1 MVPRIGEA
9 IPRRAQ
15 QLLSRGEDLVSD
27 KVDHDARLVYV
38 LLRYSDYLDQ
48 TGFSSATRTAAS
60 QVSLYLRGERTLP
73 EDILERA
80 ADARGF
86 PRVLLRPA
94 RRAIR
99 SFRAAAKGWSRADR
113 MLAEMFFADL
123 LALSGEALEVI
134 FAAGAPAAKPKAPAV
149 PRVEDR
155 EAAAGLWLKL
165 ERRNPRQRLA
175 MVEEIE
181 EFQSWA
187 VSELVSAKSI
197 EVAPSSPADALE
209 LAGLALRI
217 AEVCAGDKLL
227 CQRAEGYAWF
237 HVANARRV
245 ANDIPGSGPALET
258 AIKLWEAGASGDPGL
273 FDETWVLWIE
283 ATVRKAQRRFPE
295 ARQRIEQ
302 ALGADR
308 GDLRGKLLLTKAQI
322 LQSLGDVESSTEV
335 LQEAIPHIDEQR
347 EPRTALGTRCQY
359 LFNLCLRSRAVEA
372 APLLREVEAL
382 AERLGQKVDLVRV
395 GALGGLIAAGTGRAE
410 EAEEAFEKARRSF
423 VSFEPPLVLDYALV
437 SLELAL
443 LLLEQ
448 NRLPQVSALA
458 DQMAW
463 IFTHQGMQPEALA
476 AIRIFCEAAGREAA
490 TVELARRVIRFL
502 DRSQYDPELRFEEA
516 EVP

>member
-1 MVPRIGEA
+1 
-9 IPRRAQ
+9 
-15 QLLSRGEDLVSD
+15 SRGEDLMSN

-38 LLRYSDYLDQ
+38 LLRYNDYLDQ
-48 TGFSSATRTAAS
+48 AGFSSVTRTAAS

-80 ADARGF
+80 ADAREF

-113 MLAEMFFADL
+113 ILAETFFADL

-134 FAAGAPAAKPKAPAV
+134 SAAGAPTAQSEVPAV
-149 PRVEDR
+149 PRAEDR

-187 VSELVSAKSI
+187 VCELVSARSI
-197 EVAPSSPADALE
+197 EVAPSSPAESLE

-245 ANDIPGSGPALET
+245 TNDLPGSGAALET
-258 AIKLWEAGASGDPGL
+258 AIKLWDAGAPGDPGL
-273 FDETWVLWIE
+273 FDEAIVLALE
-283 ATVRKAQRRFPE
+283 ANIRLVQRRFPE
-295 ARQRIEQ
+295 ARKRIEQ
-302 ALGADR
+302 ALAADR
-308 GDLRGKLLLTKAQI
+308 GGLRGRLLLTKARI
-322 LQSLGDVESSTEV
+322 LETLGDVEGSTEV
-335 LQEAIPHIDEQR
+335 LGEAIPHIDGGR
-347 EPRTALGTRCQY
+347 EPRAALGVYYQF
-359 LFNLCLRSRAVEA
+359 LFNLCLQGRAVEA
-372 APLLREVEAL
+372 APLLSEVEAL

-395 GALGGLIAAGTGRAE
+395 GALGGLIAAGTGRVE

-423 VSFEPPLVLDYALV
+423 ASSQPPLVLDYALV

-443 LLLEQ
+443 LLLDQ
-448 NRLPQVSALA
+448 NRLPQVSTLA

-463 IFTHQGMQPEALA
+463 TFTHQGMQPEALA

-502 DRSQYDPELRFEEA
+502 DRSQHDPELKFEEE
-516 EVP
+516 EVG